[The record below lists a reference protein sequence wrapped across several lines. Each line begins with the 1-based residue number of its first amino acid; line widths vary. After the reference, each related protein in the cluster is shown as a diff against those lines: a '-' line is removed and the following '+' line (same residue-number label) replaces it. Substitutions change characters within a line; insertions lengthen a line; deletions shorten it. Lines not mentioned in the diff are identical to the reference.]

1 MPSANTKLILIDGFA
16 GIGKSTTAQRL
27 WLHLTRAGLDA
38 VWFHEHEIDHPI
50 FQYGEVDELLSFTPQ
65 QFEDQMLAG
74 WARLAAAPE
83 AARIRIIESSFL
95 QLPVGVLLAMN
106 VPAARIRTVLRRI
119 AAACSALDVSLVHL
133 YEPDLRAALTR
144 IGAARGPEWLQLIA
158 AAVGQ
163 SPYGKTHGVC
173 NLEGLIGYYRR
184 QRLIID
190 SVLPRLSVRHDAV
203 DVSGARW
210 DRYERRITRFLGIRR
225 AWSAARPPADL
236 LRHVG
241 AYRGT
246 ATGHPC
252 LVTTDLRA
260 LYVHLPAMR
269 AQRLLPVE
277 GGRFCVESMP
287 IDIRFTY
294 GRTGQARRF
303 TYASRLVNEMM
314 SDTSWVR
321 A

>member
-1 MPSANTKLILIDGFA
+1 MPLANTKLILIDGFT

-27 WLHLTRAGLDA
+27 WLHLTHAGRDA
-38 VWFHEHEIDHPI
+38 AWFHEHEIDHPI
-50 FQYGEVDELLSFTPQ
+50 FQYGEVEELLSFTPQ
-65 QFEDQMLAG
+65 QFEAQILSG
-74 WARLAAAPE
+74 WARFAAQRHE
-83 AARIRIIESSFL
+83 RTCIIESSFL

-106 VPAARIRTVLRRI
+106 VPAPRIRAVLRRI
-119 AAACSALDVSLVHL
+119 DAACAALDVSLVHL

-144 IGAARGPEWLQLIA
+144 ISATRGPDWLQLITS
-158 AAVGQ
+158 AVAQ
-163 SPYGKTHGVC
+163 SPYGQAHGVC
-173 NLEGLIGYYRR
+173 NLRGLIGYYRR
-184 QRLIID
+184 QRLLID
-190 SVLPRLSVRHDAV
+190 AVLPRLSVRHEAV

-210 DRYERRITRFLGIRR
+210 DKYERRITGFLGIRR

-241 AYRGT
+241 TYRGT
-246 ATGHPC
+246 ATGLPC
-252 LVTTDLRA
+252 QVTTDLRA

-269 AQRLLPVE
+269 AQRLLPID

-294 GRTGQARRF
+294 GRTGQARWF